1 MSGPG
6 QPGDIALRLPR
17 PGRALKAVLGLLIG
31 FAILSA
37 VMGDIIPRWLAFS
50 PSDFTSLKSTPHLPH
65 FWAFLTSGLL
75 TPPDVVAAIFS
86 IIGLYFAGAP
96 DLERR
101 WGGARL
107 LRFLGF
113 AVVFGNLAVL
123 AGSFI
128 PIARES
134 LHPAG
139 VVGPWAAIAAI
150 TVAWAK
156 DNWSVTTRWMGVL
169 PLSGKILFYLAIGLS
184 VAAVVFGWNM
194 AEGACAP
201 LGGVLAGYL
210 FSGNPSPARTA
221 WLKFRLGR
229 MRRQAG
235 SGGVTVS
242 ELLGDMDTP
251 RSSRPATKRN
261 PKGPALRIVQGGLD
275 DDLKNR
281 KLPKDK
287 RYLN

>member
-17 PGRALKAVLGLLIG
+17 PGPALKLVLGLVIG
-31 FAILSA
+31 FAVVGA
-37 VMGDIIPRWLAFS
+37 FAGDVAAKWLAFY
-50 PSDFTSLKSTPHLPH
+50 PDDFLSLKAKPHVPH
-65 FWAFLTSGLL
+65 VWALLTSGVL
-75 TPPDVVAAIFS
+75 TPPDVIQVVFTLM
-86 IIGLYFAGAP
+86 GLYFMTP
-96 DLERR
+96 ELERR

-107 LRFLGF
+107 LRFVAY
-113 AVVFGNLAVL
+113 AVIFGNLAVL
-123 AGSFI
+123 AGTFV

-134 LHPAG
+134 LHPAR

-150 TVAWAK
+150 TIAWAK
-156 DNWSVTTRWMGVL
+156 DNWTATTRWMGVL
-169 PLSGKILFYLAIGLS
+169 PLSGKILFYVTFGLS
-184 VAAVVFGWNM
+184 AAAVIFSWNVSEGVF
-194 AEGACAP
+194 AP
-201 LGGVLAGYL
+201 LGGCLAGYL

-235 SGGVTVS
+235 GGGVTVS

-261 PKGPALRIVQGGLD
+261 PKGPALRIVPGGLD